1 MYRFYRSMLKLILL
15 STTTTTSWEIEM
27 KKLISTVILTAFT
40 AVCSFSAIAG
50 SDGSDKNKEKMT
62 KPSSSQ
68 EKRDGDKYGKQPS
81 STSEVMKEQF
91 PKDLS
96 PGEKYEYRDQE
107 VMDKK
112 PYKQ

>member
-1 MYRFYRSMLKLILL
+1 
-15 STTTTTSWEIEM
+15 
-27 KKLISTVILTAFT
+27 
-40 AVCSFSAIAG
+40 
-50 SDGSDKNKEKMT
+50 
-62 KPSSSQ
+62 
-68 EKRDGDKYGKQPS
+68 
-81 STSEVMKEQF
+81 MKEQF